1 MGKLT
6 TVAETAKQHGQCN
19 KESDCG
25 KSLGEDTDQCPKG
38 NNKKVSGL
46 TENNK
51 SSWKFNNKTK
61 WNATWKVKITT
72 KWKNNNN
79 KNNKD

>member
-1 MGKLT
+1 MLIRK
-6 TVAETAKQHGQCN
+6 VTAANLQGQT
-19 KESDCG
+19 
-25 KSLGEDTDQCPKG
+25 LVRCPKG

-51 SSWKFNNKTK
+51 SSWKSNNKNKMECYTEGK
-61 WNATWKVKITT
+61 NNNKME
-72 KWKNNNN
+72 NNNN

>member
-51 SSWKFNNKTK
+51 SSWKFNNKNK
-61 WNATWKVKITT
+61 MECYMEG
-72 KWKNNNN
+72 KNNN
-79 KNNKD
+79 KMEKQ